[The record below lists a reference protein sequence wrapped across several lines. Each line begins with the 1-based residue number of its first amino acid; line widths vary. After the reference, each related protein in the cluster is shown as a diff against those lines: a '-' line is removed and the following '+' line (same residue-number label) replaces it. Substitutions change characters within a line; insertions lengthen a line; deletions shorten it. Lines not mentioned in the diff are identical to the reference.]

1 MPVNI
6 LLADDH
12 LIITD
17 ALAAMIRE
25 SRPEANILQ
34 VKDLDS
40 VLNHLRHTEVQLAV
54 CDINMPGA
62 NNFQMVRTIKTL
74 QPDIR
79 LMILSAYRET
89 LYAHRYLKE
98 GADAYLHKNTETGKI
113 RDTILSLLHDG
124 STGAKASMI
133 PEAREEES
141 TPLSQLSNRELEV
154 AQLLIQGFGILEIAN
169 LLNVHVNTVS
179 TYKSRIFE
187 KMNILSVPELIALFR
202 SYADWSIS

>member
-34 VKDLDS
+34 AKDLDTA
-40 VLNHLRHTEVQLAV
+40 LDHLRHTEVQLAV

-124 STGAKASMI
+124 SAGIKTAT
-133 PEAREEES
+133 PEVLEEES

-154 AQLLIQGFGILEIAN
+154 AQLLIQGFGILEISN